1 MCGTPR
7 SSAEERAKFRLMPS
21 VWGLIF
27 ARASLRFDFGELFWQ
42 IQLVWLA
49 LLPLRMLRYVTMMRR
64 WAMFP
69 LTHSAS
75 TAMSRITYGA

>member
-1 MCGTPR
+1 MCGTLC
-7 SSAEERAKFRLMPS
+7 SSAEERAKFRQMPS
-21 VWGLIF
+21 VLGLIF
-27 ARASLRFDFGELFWQ
+27 ASAALRFEFGELFWQ

-49 LLPLRMLRYVTMMRR
+49 LLPLRMLRYVTMMPR

-69 LTHSAS
+69 LTHSAG